1 MGAYDIIIIGG
12 GVIGC
17 SIAYHLSLFNR
28 FKILLIERNGIAGGA
43 SGSCD
48 GILSLL
54 SKKGGIQLELAMES
68 MLILDNLSKSFP
80 LDVEFRKI
88 PGMIIIEDERYIPFM
103 EKFVSEQRRTTNL
116 RIDFLSAK
124 ETRGLEPLLSDR
136 VVGAVRSTDNGQINP
151 IRLTYAFFESA
162 SSKGVE
168 VRKGEEVLRIE
179 RIPSGFRVETS
190 CGRYEAGLV
199 VLSAGS
205 WSPLLSESLCL
216 NLPIKPRRGQIIVTE
231 PIERALNHTVL
242 SSKYIV
248 AKYNVETGKGEGLA
262 LEQTHHGNF
271 LIGATREFVG
281 YDRRVTSSALK
292 RLAKTAVEA
301 FPFLKEL
308 RVVRSFA
315 GLRPWTPDGLPI
327 IDIIDGLILAC
338 GHEGDGICL
347 SAITGKLVSEL
358 VLYGRASF
366 DISSLSLK
374 RFKTSSAL

>member
-1 MGAYDIIIIGG
+1 LGAYDIIIIGG

-136 VVGAVRSTDNGQINP
+136 VVGA
-151 IRLTYAFFESA
+151 
-162 SSKGVE
+162 
-168 VRKGEEVLRIE
+168 
-179 RIPSGFRVETS
+179 
-190 CGRYEAGLV
+190 
-199 VLSAGS
+199 
-205 WSPLLSESLCL
+205 
-216 NLPIKPRRGQIIVTE
+216 
-231 PIERALNHTVL
+231 
-242 SSKYIV
+242 
-248 AKYNVETGKGEGLA
+248 
-262 LEQTHHGNF
+262 
-271 LIGATREFVG
+271 
-281 YDRRVTSSALK
+281 
-292 RLAKTAVEA
+292 
-301 FPFLKEL
+301 
-308 RVVRSFA
+308 
-315 GLRPWTPDGLPI
+315 
-327 IDIIDGLILAC
+327 
-338 GHEGDGICL
+338 
-347 SAITGKLVSEL
+347 
-358 VLYGRASF
+358 
-366 DISSLSLK
+366 SSLH
-374 RFKTSSAL
+374 R